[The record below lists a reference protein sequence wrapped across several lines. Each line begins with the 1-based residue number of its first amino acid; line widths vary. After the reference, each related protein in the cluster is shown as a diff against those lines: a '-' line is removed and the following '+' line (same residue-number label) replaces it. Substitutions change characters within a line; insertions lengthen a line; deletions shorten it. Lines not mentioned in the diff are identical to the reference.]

1 VNSRYNGS
9 HRRLSA
15 KVVVNGVVVHNGSYS
30 YDGGGRLAQV
40 VDGATNQTEVYGWNE
55 GEGVG
60 LEDGTLASAPGPGY
74 TRGFVWNE
82 EGQLVGI
89 KHNGVLVYQYGYGA
103 DGNRRWRKDLVN
115 NVWVW
120 YPCGVA
126 CSAGELV
133 EEVSDLSGG
142 VWNVQALYLRAGGG
156 CSSLLVR
163 RNGEYHHGDVLGNKG
178 VITDGSGNVLSSNVY
193 DAFGVS
199 MFTSG
204 SAQTPYRPAAG
215 LLDEEGLLYSGST
228 YFKPNRALLLRN
240 DNIPRPE
247 SLIIPVICAIACAA
261 FGFILYTCW
270 SKAEKACKKL
280 TGAQYWQ
287 CMYNE
292 LFRCA
297 CKDKKHPVDEAAC
310 KACLLCLVLVLG
322 GIKIIVPLPS
332 PIPVAFS

>member
-1 VNSRYNGS
+1 MNSRYNGS

-40 VDGATNQTEVYGWNE
+40 VDGATNQTEVYGWN
-55 GEGVG
+55 G
-60 LEDGTLASAPGPGY
+60 DGTLASAPGPGY
-74 TRGFVWNE
+74 TRGFMWNE

-142 VWNVQALYLRAGGG
+142 VWKVQALYLRAGGG

-199 MFTSG
+199 MFISG
-204 SAQTPYRPAAG
+204 SAQTPYRPAG
-215 LLDEEGLLYSGST
+215 LVLDVEGLDFSGPPVACLLYA
-228 YFKPNRALLLRN
+228 NRALALSEEQCGGKPPRKKPKPKPPVGSACRDRCIQRYYQRQKECYEDYKDCRHKGYSDSYCTDKVYIPCINSATDLL
-240 DNIPRPE
+240 
-247 SLIIPVICAIACAA
+247 
-261 FGFILYTCW
+261 
-270 SKAEKACKKL
+270 
-280 TGAQYWQ
+280 
-287 CMYNE
+287 NE
-292 LFRCA
+292 CLHEC
-297 CKDKKHPVDEAAC
+297 DHP
-310 KACLLCLVLVLG
+310 
-322 GIKIIVPLPS
+322 PNPNPNPPTTPPS
-332 PIPVAFS
+332 PKPKPPIRIL